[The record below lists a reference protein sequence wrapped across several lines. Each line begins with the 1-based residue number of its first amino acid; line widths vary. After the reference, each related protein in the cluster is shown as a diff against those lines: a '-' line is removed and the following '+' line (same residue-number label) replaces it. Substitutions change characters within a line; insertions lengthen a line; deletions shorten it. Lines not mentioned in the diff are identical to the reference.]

1 MYKRQIIRDF
11 IVKTNLKVYVA
22 GGINSI
28 EDIIKLKKIEEIGI
42 KGAIIGKALYENK
55 IDLKKAIEISKL

>member
-1 MYKRQIIRDF
+1 M
-11 IVKTNLKVYVA
+11 
-22 GGINSI
+22 
-28 EDIIKLKKIEEIGI
+28 EDIIKLKKIEKIGI